1 MAEEKPN
8 GETVIEDEVIASIV
22 GAAAREVEGVANL
35 GKSSIRRSLTKRLA
49 GTPEKTRFGV
59 EVEVGEKEA
68 VIDLDLDVIYGVY
81 IPQIVSGVREKV
93 ASRLLELTGL
103 VAKEINVHIVGIEF
117 PNEKR
122 SKKEEKA
129 D

>member
-1 MAEEKPN
+1 MAEEKPK
-8 GETVIEDEVIASIV
+8 GETVIEDDVIASIV
-22 GAAAREVEGVANL
+22 GAAAKEVEGVANL

-49 GTPEKTRFGV
+49 GTPEKTRLGV

-68 VIDLDLDVIYGVY
+68 AIDLDLDVMYGVY
-81 IPQIVSGVREKV
+81 IPQIVSEVRKKV

-103 VAKEINVHIVGIEF
+103 TAKEINVHIVGIEF

-122 SKKEEKA
+122 SKKEEKEG
-129 D
+129 